1 MRHKWMALTLAST
14 LLLMFAPALALAGP
28 SARPVREGEPNL
40 LQNGDFEGGGETWPQ
55 QDGIGEVQ
63 VPPGWRAYYV
73 DKPPKYVVRPEFCY
87 EIDPAAPV
95 PKPKPKDDGCFWAR
109 PEFRDVKNVADT
121 KNRVHSGMR
130 AQKYF
135 TYGRMHEAG
144 LMQRVTGITPGSQ
157 LRFSAFMEAWMCND
171 FIEACD
177 GGRKSQNATTMHLK
191 VGIDPTGGTNPF
203 SPDIVWSGEGDSFD
217 RWTLFSV
224 EAAAMSDAVT
234 VFTHSRPEWTDFA
247 RVNNDVYVDDASL
260 IVVGAPQPPTPT
272 PGSAPTPAPVKVA
285 AAAPPPCAQM
295 RFVSDVTIPDDS
307 PVAPG
312 TLFVKTWRVQNSG
325 TCAWS
330 GTLKFIGT
338 GNQMGGKSPADLP
351 KTNVGKE
358 TDVSLNLT
366 APTQPGDYQGTWEA
380 YAPDGTV
387 LGRLVVKIK
396 VAGEASAPTAASP
409 VDAATPA
416 ATAVVSAPALGGL
429 CVQAFNDR
437 NANGAYDGNEEF
449 VGNIKFTVL
458 SGATEVTTYTTNGTD
473 EPHCF
478 ADLAPGRYVVRADL
492 PMNNKPTTDEQFGVT
507 LTAGQTVNVSFGTQ
521 PPGDKSQVATP
532 GSGKATNVFTR
543 FGGAMV
549 GLGGLGVV
557 LTVGAVG
564 FVLLSRRQ

>member
-1 MRHKWMALTLAST
+1 
-14 LLLMFAPALALAGP
+14 
-28 SARPVREGEPNL
+28 
-40 LQNGDFEGGGETWPQ
+40 
-55 QDGIGEVQ
+55 
-63 VPPGWRAYYV
+63 
-73 DKPPKYVVRPEFCY
+73 
-87 EIDPAAPV
+87 
-95 PKPKPKDDGCFWAR
+95 
-109 PEFRDVKNVADT
+109 
-121 KNRVHSGMR
+121 
-130 AQKYF
+130 
-135 TYGRMHEAG
+135 

-177 GGRKSQNATTMHLK
+177 GGRKSQNATAMHLK
-191 VGIDPTGGTNPF
+191 VGIDPTGGTDAF
-203 SPDIVWSGEGDSFD
+203 SSNVIWSGEGDSFD
-217 RWTLFSV
+217 LWTQFSV
-224 EAAAMSDAVT
+224 EVAAMGDAVT

-330 GTLKFIGT
+330 GALKFIGT

-380 YAPDGTV
+380 YATDGTV
-387 LGRLVVKIK
+387 LGRLVVQIK
-396 VAGEASAPTAASP
+396 VVGEASAPTSVAVA
-409 VDAATPA
+409 PA
-416 ATAVVSAPALGGL
+416 ATAAASAPAMGGL

-437 NANGAYDGNEEF
+437 DASGAYDANEEL

-478 ADLAPGRYVVRADL
+478 ADLAPGRYVVRANL
-492 PMNNKPTTDEQFGVT
+492 PMNYKPTTDEQFGVT

-564 FVLLSRRQ
+564 FVLLSRQR